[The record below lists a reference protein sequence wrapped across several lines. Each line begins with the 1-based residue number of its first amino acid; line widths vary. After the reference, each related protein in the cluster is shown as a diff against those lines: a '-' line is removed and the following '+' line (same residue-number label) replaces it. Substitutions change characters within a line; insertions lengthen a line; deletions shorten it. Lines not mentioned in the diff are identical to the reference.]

1 MCLLQKEC
9 ELEETQDCRTLL
21 MECTSIALGDQH
33 DVMFMLC
40 SESRSIYQNSVLVH
54 LNIFNIIGNN
64 MLNVEC
70 VAFLRF
76 VLCSLVTKCVDL
88 VPNRLTS
95 FKITAISFQRSI
107 TCVTKYYTWY
117 CKPGTVNQVK
127 LSLQKDLRKIL
138 HHFLSVCSSF
148 FQLPEVLLSSAQNT
162 ETTHPTAVFFIP
174 SFEYRHH
181 TTSIRLHL
189 LH

>member
-33 DVMFMLC
+33 DVMLMLC

-54 LNIFNIIGNN
+54 LNIFNIIGN

-76 VLCSLVTKCVDL
+76 VLCSL
-88 VPNRLTS
+88 
-95 FKITAISFQRSI
+95 
-107 TCVTKYYTWY
+107 
-117 CKPGTVNQVK
+117 
-127 LSLQKDLRKIL
+127 
-138 HHFLSVCSSF
+138 
-148 FQLPEVLLSSAQNT
+148 
-162 ETTHPTAVFFIP
+162 
-174 SFEYRHH
+174 
-181 TTSIRLHL
+181 
-189 LH
+189 